1 MSAQATPPLPS
12 PAAPIGRP
20 PSLWRAPR
28 AWWHARTPSTTA
40 RALQAFQPQAT
51 VIEDTAPALFWRGLL
66 WALALLVA
74 VLLVW
79 ATVSRIPILTSA
91 PGKFEAG
98 AHTQIVQSLYSG
110 QVQKILV
117 HAGMRVRQGEPLIEL
132 NPHVDRQ
139 SLQDHLRALALNDA
153 ERRRVADELTGQT
166 QVPTGAHETQ
176 SAALLEAT
184 LARADLAEERA
195 RLTADQAAVTEAQ
208 AQWRSARGRAITASL
223 RARLDE
229 RLMREASPLVPEGAL
244 SGAHYAQLMDQALR
258 AQGKAHR
265 ARRRVKARR
274 AALTAAQATTHKDQ
288 AKFTDTL
295 LQNLEQ
301 TLGQTYSL
309 RRKVVHAHRHY
320 AANWLRAP
328 LTGIV
333 QSLKVATVGTVVQP
347 GETLATIEPPTQTL
361 TVTADVPS
369 RDIGFIHV
377 GDTTHIKVSSY
388 PFEQYGMIP
397 GRVTWISPTAA
408 TTSTVAAPPAG
419 ENPQATST
427 PAPAASAKSHGHS
440 GTLNP
445 PTLYYRL
452 HVQPLKDTLWVQGH
466 RRTMHPGM
474 TVTVDIRTGRRR
486 VIDFFLDPIVKYLHN
501 GVEER

>member
-1 MSAQATPPLPS
+1 MPVFWLHPVPPAS
-12 PAAPIGRP
+12 
-20 PSLWRAPR
+20 
-28 AWWHARTPSTTA
+28 
-40 RALQAFQPQAT
+40 
-51 VIEDTAPALFWRGLL
+51 
-66 WALALLVA
+66 
-74 VLLVW
+74 
-79 ATVSRIPILTSA
+79 
-91 PGKFEAG
+91 
-98 AHTQIVQSLYSG
+98 
-110 QVQKILV
+110 
-117 HAGMRVRQGEPLIEL
+117 PLI
-132 NPHVDRQ
+132 P
-139 SLQDHLRALALNDA
+139 
-153 ERRRVADELTGQT
+153 TGQT
-166 QVPTGAHETQ
+166 QVPMGAHETQ

-195 RLTADQAAVTEAQ
+195 RLMADHAAVTEAQ
-208 AQWRSARGRAITASL
+208 AQWRSAQGRETTAVL
-223 RARLDE
+223 RARLDQ
-229 RLMREASPLVPEGAL
+229 RLVREASPLVPEGAL
-244 SGAHYAQLMDQALR
+244 SGSHYAQLLDEALR

-265 ARRRVKARR
+265 ARRRVHARK
-274 AALTAAQATTHKDQ
+274 AALTAAQATTRKDQ

-309 RRKVVHAHRHY
+309 RRKVVHAYRHY

-347 GETLATIEPPTQTL
+347 GETLATIEPPIKAL

-408 TTSTVAAPPAG
+408 TTNTVAAPPAG

-427 PAPAASAKSHGHS
+427 PAPAASPTSHGHS
-440 GTLNP
+440 GSLNP

-466 RRTMHPGM
+466 KRTMQPGM
-474 TVTVDIRTGRRR
+474 TVTVDIHTGQRR